1 MKKTCFIF
9 ATIFALLI
17 TGCSNNNKMKEEK
30 IEIPKFVSKCYTG
43 EIDKEG
49 WFKFLCIELPKKNR
63 NVKETLDN
71 YIFNESVSYVFDGI
85 NLKYKT
91 LDGYYIPVYDDNK
104 NEISKIEAAY
114 PSYSTSKQYREDIRK
129 INKFLNDKKFERKI
143 SIDDLDTIDFKVV
156 TKEELVFMF
165 NSAFDKTPSDL
176 GNYINIPFV
185 AIVNSNYV
193 DDYFYQIGYYC
204 EYGNIRKIDIEV
216 IYENDNYLSNLV
228 SNHNASN
235 EQILFYEKIKEIET
249 NIIVKQNL
257 DIINFNEYDESFKP
271 LSNLLVELS
280 KYE

>member
-9 ATIFALLI
+9 VTIFALLI

-30 IEIPKFVSKCYTG
+30 IEIPKFVSKCYTD
-43 EIDKEG
+43 EIDKDG
-49 WFKFLCIELPKKNR
+49 WFKFLCIELPKKNI
-63 NVKETLDN
+63 NAKETLDN
-71 YIFNESVSYVFDGI
+71 YIFNESMSYVFDGI

-91 LDGYYIPVYDDNK
+91 LDGYYIPMYDDNK

-129 INKFLNDKKFERKI
+129 INKFLNDKKFDRKI
-143 SIDDLDTIDFKVV
+143 SIDDLETIDFKVV

-165 NSAFDKTPSDL
+165 NSAFDKTPANL

-185 AIVNSNYV
+185 AIAKSNYV

-216 IYENDNYLSNLV
+216 IYENGNYLSNLV

-235 EQILFYEKIKEIET
+235 EQILFYEKIKEIEK
-249 NIIVKQNL
+249 NIIIKQNF
-257 DIINFNEYDESFKP
+257 DIINFNEYDESLKP
-271 LSNLLVELS
+271 LSNLLAQLS
-280 KYE
+280 KYK